1 MEIKR
6 TPTNANPIEVARPRT
21 RKKWPWIVGGVSIL
35 VIVVVGIIV
44 YMLLRNDSAE
54 PEVATPTPT
63 ETNTVVPP
71 TEGEQPFSV
80 AKAPVASDL
89 TSVVYGRYE
98 SPLESKGSEEQE
110 DFTGPLTVF
119 GADASEP
126 GVLKE
131 KRLFEFK
138 RQEGDTPVRGGVVS
152 PNGQFVVLQE
162 NPGATPDTAAYHLSI
177 IELAT
182 GKEITL
188 PAITGDLYGLPV
200 WLPDSSGFVYST
212 FVLAQDKGT
221 SVLFVYDVERNE
233 IDSYQRDEESAD
245 RNALIPLKITKDE
258 LIAIRTIA
266 QSEAVG
272 EIGSIKIGERGILNG
287 AFKKIIDPSP
297 AINGFDISKDGQ
309 RIIMARGSGDDLG
322 SLDTAPYVL
331 ELFDRETGKLEELRS
346 SPTERYTSPRFTSD
360 GEGIVYGAVSGL
372 WFLELE
378 SGDRRQLFS
387 TETVESL
394 SSDAIVR
401 PLSVNPS
408 GDIFL
413 FTITSPSRKNTQF
426 YTLPVDAEDADAE
439 ELGDLRSE
447 NDLEENFLGWTE

>member
-21 RKKWPWIVGGVSIL
+21 RKKWPWIVGVSIL

-54 PEVATPTPT
+54 PEVATPTPS

-80 AKAPVASDL
+80 AKTPAQSEL
-89 TSVVYGRYE
+89 TNVVYGRYE
-98 SPLESKGSEEQE
+98 SPLESSGPDEQE
-110 DFTGPLTVF
+110 AFTGPLTVF
-119 GADASEP
+119 SADASDTGALP
-126 GVLKE
+126 E

-138 RQEGDTPVRGGVVS
+138 RQEGDTPVRGGAVS

-188 PAITGDLYGLPV
+188 PDVTGDLYGLPV

-212 FVLAQDKGT
+212 FLLAEDKGT
-221 SVLFVYDVERNE
+221 SVLFVYDVARNE
-233 IDSYQRDEESAD
+233 VDSYQRDEESAE
-245 RNALIPLKITKDE
+245 RMALIPLAITKDE
-258 LIAIRTIA
+258 LIVIR
-266 QSEAVG
+266 AVG
-272 EIGSIKIGERGILNG
+272 QSGDPGEMGSIEIGERGILNG
-287 AFKKIIDPSP
+287 AFKKIMALPESIS
-297 AINGFDISKDGQ
+297 GFDISSDAQ
-309 RIIMARGSGDDLG
+309 LIIMTRGSGTDLG
-322 SLDTAPYVL
+322 SLDSPPFVL
-331 ELFDRETGKLEELRS
+331 ELFDRETGELEELRS
-346 SPTERYTSPRFTSD
+346 SPTEKYTSPRFTAD
-360 GEGIVYGAVSGL
+360 DEGIIYGAVSGL

-378 SGDRRQLFS
+378 SGDRRQMFS
-387 TETVESL
+387 TETVQSV
-394 SSDAIVR
+394 SSDDIVR
-401 PLSVNPS
+401 PLSVSPS
-408 GDIFL
+408 DETLL

-426 YTLPVDAEDADAE
+426 YTLSIDADDADAD

-447 NDLEENFLGWTE
+447 NDLEENFFGWTE